1 MPRGE
6 GAGPEAGPS
15 LAEVLRLGL
24 SVATPRL
31 PTHHWKIL
39 RALLACR
46 TPALGGHRY
55 RCQQCERTHFV
66 PHSCRN
72 RHCPRCQGQAARR
85 WLEQQA
91 AALLPVPYF
100 HLVFPLPHALNPLIG
115 QNQRVLYRLLFEA
128 ASQTLLEFGQN
139 RLRAQLGLTA
149 VLHTWSQ
156 TLLDHYHLHCIVT
169 GGGLTR
175 DGSRWAAAPA
185 HYLFAVRALSV
196 VFRAK
201 FCAGLQRL
209 YAQGQLQFHGPL
221 APWAAAP
228 KFQALLRQATRHR
241 WVVYAKRPFAGPQQ
255 VLAYL
260 SRYTHRVALSPR
272 RLLRLEVQSQT
283 VTFAWRDYADG
294 ARSKTMTLGV
304 AEFVRRFCL
313 HLLPKGLVKIRHF
326 GFLSNRQR
334 QTRLAQARRLLQP
347 VASSASGG
355 AEPGPAAA
363 SPSEAPPG
371 VVCPYCGSRRLRLVE
386 IVPAGGLPRAA
397 PSLDS
402 S

>member
-1 MPRGE
+1 MPRG
-6 GAGPEAGPS
+6 GCAGQPAGLT

-24 SVATPRL
+24 SVAAPRL
-31 PTHHWKIL
+31 PTHHWKVL

-55 RCQQCERTHFV
+55 RCQQCGRTHFV

-72 RHCPRCQGQAARR
+72 RHCPLCQGQAAHR
-85 WLEQQA
+85 WLEQQE

-100 HLVFPLPHALNPLIG
+100 HLVFTLPHELNPLIR
-115 QNQRVLYRLLFEA
+115 QNQGVLYPLLFAA

-139 RLRAQLGLTA
+139 RLRAQLGITA

-156 TLLDHYHLHCIVT
+156 TLRDHYHLHCIVT
-169 GGGLTR
+169 GGGLAGGGT
-175 DGSRWAAAPA
+175 RWAAAPG
-185 HYLFAVRALSV
+185 HYLFPVRALSA
-196 VFRAK
+196 VFQGK

-209 YAQGQLQFHGPL
+209 YAAGQLEFHGQL
-221 APWAAAP
+221 APWAARP
-228 KFQALLRQATRHR
+228 KFQQLVCQATRR
-241 WVVYAKRPFAGPQQ
+241 PWVVYAKRPFAGPQQ

-272 RLLRLEVQSQT
+272 RLLHLDAQTRT
-283 VTFAWRDYADG
+283 VTFAWKDYAAG
-294 ARSKTMTLGV
+294 ARSKTMTLGGG
-304 AEFVRRFCL
+304 EFVRRFCL

-334 QTRLAQARRLLQP
+334 QTRLAQARALLP
-347 VASSASGG
+347 PAA
-355 AEPGPAAA
+355 PAAA
-363 SPSEAPPG
+363 TLTDESGSGTSGSEAPPG
-371 VVCPYCGSRRLRLVE
+371 QACPYCGSHQLWLIE
-386 IVPAGGLPRAA
+386 IVPARFIPRAA
-397 PSLDS
+397 PSFDS